1 MDQEDV
7 RLLREG
13 KEAPGADKKQL
24 ALIRFGRKVA
34 ADPAQITEEDIR
46 GLKEHGLEDSEIV
59 EALSVVMLSALTNTF
74 ASALNIEE
82 DVEPAVRREY
92 F

>member
-1 MDQEDV
+1 MDQEAV

-13 KEAPGADKKQL
+13 KEAPGADKKEL

-34 ADPAQITEEDIR
+34 ADPAQITDEDIR
-46 GLKEHGLEDSEIV
+46 GLKEQGLDNSEIV

-74 ASALNIEE
+74 ASTLKIEE
-82 DVEPAVRREY
+82 DLEPEVRQEY

>member
-1 MDQEDV
+1 MDQEAV
-7 RLLREG
+7 KLLREG

-34 ADPAQITEEDIR
+34 ADPAQITEQDIR
-46 GLKEHGLEDSEIV
+46 ELQELGLDNSEIV

-74 ASALNIEE
+74 ANTFKIVE
-82 DVEPAVRREY
+82 DVEPAVRQEY

>member
-1 MDQEDV
+1 MDQEAV
-7 RLLREG
+7 KLLREG

-34 ADPAQITEEDIR
+34 ADPTQITDRDIR
-46 GLKEHGLEDSEIV
+46 GLKEQGLDNSEIV

-74 ASALNIEE
+74 ASTFMIVE
-82 DVEPAVRREY
+82 DVEPAVRKEY

>member
-13 KEAPGADKKQL
+13 KEAPGADEKLL

-34 ADPAQITEEDIR
+34 ADPAQITDQDIR
-46 GLKEHGLEDSEIV
+46 ELKEHGLDNSEIV

-82 DVEPAVRREY
+82 DVESAVRREY

>member
-1 MDQEDV
+1 M
-7 RLLREG
+7 LREG
-13 KEAPGADKKQL
+13 KEAPGADEKLL

-34 ADPAQITEEDIR
+34 ADPAQITDQDIR
-46 GLKEHGLEDSEIV
+46 ELKEHGLDNSEIV